1 MGAPGSEKRVKGAN
15 VQFRIEPEIMSAAV
29 TKCGGKSAFLAAVR
43 AHVMHLADTDGNA
56 DPATALSKKLND
68 IGFVID
74 RESAARE
81 ARDAQMGEQIDQIKK
96 LGAIIA
102 KNDIARKSEIER
114 VLATQ
119 NEIVKVMSRATAD
132 ASKTAAEV
140 AAMAARFNDIDGL
153 MKRFQSVMEGLAA
166 VAEGEQ

>member
-29 TKCGGKSAFLAAVR
+29 AKCGGKSAFLAAMR
-43 AHVMHLADTDGNA
+43 AHVIHLAATDGNA

-81 ARDAQMGEQIDQIKK
+81 ARDVQMSEQIDQIKK

-102 KNDIARKSEIER
+102 KNDLARKSEIER

-119 NEIVKVMSRATAD
+119 NEIVKAVSRATGD
-132 ASKTAAEV
+132 ASKTASEV
-140 AAMAARFNDIDGL
+140 AAMSAKFSDLDAL
-153 MKRFQSVMEGLAA
+153 MKRFQSVMDGLAA
-166 VAEGEQ
+166 AAEDR